1 MADPVLA
8 RLDRARGDRFPLLPV
23 AVVVLIGLLAF
34 GFGPYVLVAA
44 VGIPLL
50 VVILRRPQLGVL
62 VFAALIPLNGLLIV
76 AGLPSWFG
84 GWKEFVVGS
93 VFVVSLFARP
103 EVRGRPGRGR
113 PTWLPALVGF
123 VLVGFV
129 SAGMVLGTQALIGL
143 KIDFYNVLL
152 AIAIWR
158 CPLSK
163 RERDALITIFMV
175 VAFGTAVYGIV
186 QQSIGQATLH
196 SWGYAYDETIRF
208 TSGFRLRSF
217 STFNQPFP
225 FAFYLMLTILLGL
238 PQALSDLKRL
248 RNRLFLLS
256 LPVLGVALVFTY
268 VRAAW
273 LGLGLGFLYL
283 AFHRYKWLLLTIPL
297 ALVALLFLPGGTFN
311 KAAFQSA
318 SFHERTT
325 LWTDKFKQIVDNPFG
340 SGIASTGAAAAKVS
354 DSSGS
359 SSSSSSTNAT
369 LLQPDNS
376 YLKTAFELGLPG
388 LWLQL
393 LFLVALVMWSRV
405 VERLCEKVGRH
416 FDARFM
422 MSFTAQ
428 LLALMAAAT
437 VATYFEMIPMEPL
450 FWLMVGVTACIGGEV
465 SRGSDRATV
474 ALPGP
479 MSRRFRALQ

>member
-8 RLDRARGDRFPLLPV
+8 RLDRVRGARLPV
-23 AVVVLIGLLAF
+23 LPLAVVVLVVVLAF

-44 VGIPLL
+44 AGIPLL
-50 VVILRRPQLGVL
+50 WATLRRPQLGVL
-62 VFAALIPLNGLLIV
+62 AFAALIPFNGMLIV
-76 AGLPSWFG
+76 AGTPSWFG
-84 GWKEFVVGS
+84 GWKEFVVGA
-93 VFVVSLFARP
+93 VFVISLFARP
-103 EVRGRPGRGR
+103 EVRAPAGRGR
-113 PTWLPALVGF
+113 PTWVPALLGFIIVGF
-123 VLVGFV
+123 I
-129 SAGMVLGTQALIGL
+129 SAGMVGGTQALVGL

-158 CPLSK
+158 CPLNE
-163 RERDALITIFMV
+163 RERDSLVTIFMV
-175 VAFGTAVYGIV
+175 VAFVTAVYGIA

-196 SWGYAYDETIRF
+196 SWGYPYDETIRF

-225 FAFYLMLTILLGL
+225 FAFYLMLTVLLAL

-311 KAAFQSA
+311 KAAFQSQT
-318 SFHERTT
+318 FHERTT
-325 LWTDKFKQIVDNPFG
+325 LWSDKFKQIVANPFG
-340 SGIASTGAAAAKVS
+340 SGIASTGAAAAKVN
-354 DSSGS
+354 SSNS
-359 SSSSSSTNAT
+359 SSAAKENAT

-388 LWLQL
+388 LWLQV
-393 LFLVALVMWSRV
+393 LFLVTLVLWTRV
-405 VERLCEKVGRH
+405 VERLCERAGRL
-416 FDARFM
+416 FDARFTM
-422 MSFTAQ
+422 AFTAQ
-428 LLALMAAAT
+428 LLALMIAAT

-450 FWLMVGVTACIGGEV
+450 FWLMVGVTASIGGEV
-465 SRGSDRATV
+465 SAGADRATV
-474 ALPGP
+474 ARPAP
-479 MSRRFRALQ
+479 MSRRFRLLP